1 MKKKIAVLLDDAAHA
16 QDRLAPRLHQA
27 HDVHWV
33 LVACAP
39 RMTHRA
45 SKWVSHGARE
55 HWRGKWAAKLF
66 AQMQPWLDEH
76 GVDAEPHLA
85 RGPLQDLMH
94 ELSPDE
100 VIDARRPKM
109 ADVQPAAPAHTGLRL
124 PSFLAMGLGAW
135 LAMAEA

>member
-1 MKKKIAVLLDDAAHA
+1 MKKKVAVLLDDAAHA
-16 QDRLAPRLHQA
+16 QDRLAPRLHQT

-55 HWRGKWAAKLF
+55 HWRSKWAAKLF

-76 GVDAEPHLA
+76 GLEAEPCLA
-85 RGPLQDLMH
+85 KGPLPELMQQ
-94 ELSPDE
+94 LTPDE
-100 VIDARRPKM
+100 VIDVRRPKL
-109 ADVQPAAPAHTGLRL
+109 AGAEATGFRL
-124 PSFLAMGLGAW
+124 PSFLVAGVGLW
-135 LAMAEA
+135 FAMAEA

>member
-16 QDRLAPRLHQA
+16 QDRLAPCLHQT

-66 AQMQPWLDEH
+66 AQMQPWLDAH
-76 GVDAEPHLA
+76 GLDAEPCLA
-85 RGPLQDLMH
+85 KGPLPELMQQ
-94 ELSPDE
+94 LTPDE
-100 VIDARRPKM
+100 VIDVRRPKL
-109 ADVQPAAPAHTGLRL
+109 AGAEAAGFRL
-124 PSFLAMGLGAW
+124 PSFLVAGVGLW
-135 LAMAEA
+135 FAMAEA